1 VIVIG
6 HRGASGHAPE
16 HTFASWD
23 IALEFGVDYIEQD
36 LQMTADGVLV
46 VMHDDSLDRTA
57 SGTGCRGAVRKHTWA
72 EIRTCDVGS
81 WFNQARPDR
90 ARPHFTGQTIPTLDD
105 VFATYKSRAKFYI
118 ETKNPTAAP
127 GMEMELLRLMSDHDL
142 RPQSPDDH
150 TVILQSFSADSL
162 RLLRSHDHNV
172 PLIRL
177 FPPFE
182 TNWTI
187 RQRLR
192 RVARYANGI
201 GPSFRDVDARL
212 VGAAHELGL
221 VVHPYTVNSESDMRR
236 LIRIGVD
243 GMFSDFPD
251 VLLRVRS
258 ELAATGPIS
267 QQSP

>member
-6 HRGASGHAPE
+6 HRGAAGLAPE

-23 IALEFGVDYIEQD
+23 LALEIGVDYIEQD
-36 LQMTADGVLV
+36 LQMTVDGVLV

-57 SGTGCRGAVRKHTWA
+57 RGAGCRGAVRKHTWK
-72 EIRTCDVGS
+72 EIQACDVGS
-81 WFNQARPDR
+81 WFNEQRPDR
-90 ARPHFTGQTIPTLDD
+90 ARPHFAGQTIPTLDA
-105 VFATYKSRAKFYI
+105 VFSTYRGRARFYI
-118 ETKNPTAAP
+118 ETKNPKAAP
-127 GMEMELLRLMSDHDL
+127 GMEMELLRLMSEHGL

-150 TVILQSFSADSL
+150 TVILQSFSSDSL
-162 RLLRSHDHNV
+162 RLLRSHDPNV

-177 FPPFE
+177 FAPFE

-212 VGAAHELGL
+212 VGAAHDLGL
-221 VVHPYTVNSESDMRR
+221 VVHPYTVNVEADMRR
-236 LIRIGVD
+236 MIALGVD
-243 GMFSDFPD
+243 GMFSDLPD
-251 VLLRVRS
+251 LLIRVRA
-258 ELAATGPIS
+258 ELAAEGLTS
-267 QQSP
+267 L